1 MATTNDPIKN
11 VSDLSLSELQTIV
24 RRAQETLWLDD
35 GTGKWRAREDWSEGD
50 SAYVLLTYIADL
62 LAEYD
67 LEPIEEGEPDEPE
80 EPVDGDLWTEDH
92 HKLWE
97 FGMHRPKP
105 AVVVPEGEDW
115 EPRVANYMD
124 EQKFWPNV
132 WHVSDHGNWLLLD
145 MAKYHLEPIEEDEKE
160 ADNDDEN

>member
-115 EPRVANYMD
+115 EPSCQLQGRAEVLAQCVAYVRPR
-124 EQKFWPNV
+124 QLAP
-132 WHVSDHGNWLLLD
+132 SGHGEVPPGANRGRR
-145 MAKYHLEPIEEDEKE
+145 ERGGQ
-160 ADNDDEN
+160 